1 LVDVHDK
8 ETRSKNM
15 AAIRNKNT
23 RPELMLRKQLHAAG
37 FRYRL
42 NVKEMPGKP
51 DIVLPKYKTVIFV
64 HGCFWHL
71 HNCLL
76 FKWPSTRAEWW
87 KVKLMTNRQRDL
99 EAQDKLMELG
109 WRVLVVWEC
118 EIKSQKLMDL
128 VSGFLLSGEL
138 YYEIP

>member
-1 LVDVHDK
+1 
-8 ETRSKNM
+8 
-15 AAIRNKNT
+15 
-23 RPELMLRKQLHAAG
+23 
-37 FRYRL
+37 
-42 NVKEMPGKP
+42 
-51 DIVLPKYKTVIFV
+51 
-64 HGCFWHL
+64 
-71 HNCLL
+71 
-76 FKWPSTRAEWW
+76 
-87 KVKLMTNRQRDL
+87 MTNRQRDL

>member
-1 LVDVHDK
+1 MVDVHDK

>member
-1 LVDVHDK
+1 
-8 ETRSKNM
+8 M